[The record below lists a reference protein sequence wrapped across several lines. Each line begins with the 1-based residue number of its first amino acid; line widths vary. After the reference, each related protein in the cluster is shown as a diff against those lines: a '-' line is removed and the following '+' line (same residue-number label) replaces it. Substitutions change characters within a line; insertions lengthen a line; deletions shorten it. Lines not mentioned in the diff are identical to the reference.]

1 MNTLKISRCSR
12 VFVLF
17 CLLLVSLV
25 YAQPRQQAGVVV
37 IQGATLITG
46 TGSPSIRNSAILIE
60 NGRIRDVGP
69 RNEVRIP
76 KDASVID
83 ARNKWIIPGL
93 IDAHVH
99 FSQSGGIYTRPD
111 IIDLR
116 KWRSYEMEMAW
127 IKERLP
133 YTFERYLA
141 SGVTGVVDCGGPM
154 WNFEVRE
161 TAAHTKKAPRVA
173 VAGPLIA
180 TYLPPTTSTTD
191 PDIVK
196 PNSPAQARD
205 MVRQQLQHKPDLI
218 KLWWVRQRGDN
229 LDQQAQIMS
238 AAIQESKSQ
247 GVRVA
252 VHATE
257 LETAKAALRAG
268 ADILVHSV
276 TDRLVDTEF
285 INFVKDHDIPYIT
298 TLAVEDGYAMVM
310 NQQVNLTDI
319 EQKLGD
325 PEVIK
330 TWSELAKIQP
340 NEIPGGVPRF
350 PAQPKRPVSYENLV
364 ILESAGVRIVA
375 GTDAGN
381 IGTVHGPALHHEM
394 ELMARA
400 GLRPMDIIVSAT
412 KNASAVMGRETE
424 VGTLQK
430 GKFADLVILDADPL
444 ADIKNTRRIFK
455 VMKAGEF
462 Q

>member
-1 MNTLKISRCSR
+1 I
-12 VFVLF
+12 
-17 CLLLVSLV
+17 
-25 YAQPRQQAGVVV
+25 VV
-37 IQGATLITG
+37 
-46 TGSPSIRNSAILIE
+46 E

-69 RNEVRIP
+69 RNEVRVP
-76 KDASVID
+76 KDAQVID
-83 ARNKWIIPGL
+83 ARGKWIIPGL

-111 IIDLR
+111 IVDLR
-116 KWRSYEMEMAW
+116 KWHSYEMEMAW

-133 YTFERYLA
+133 FTFERYLA

-161 TAAHTKKAPRVA
+161 IASHTKKAPRVA
-173 VAGPLIA
+173 VAGPLIS
-180 TYLPPTTSTTD
+180 TYVPPTTATND

-205 MVRQQLQHKPDLI
+205 IVRQQLQHKPDLI
-218 KLWWVRQRGDN
+218 KLWWVRQPGDN
-229 LDQQAQIMS
+229 LDQQVQIMS

-257 LETAKAALRAG
+257 LEPAKAALHAG

-298 TLAVEDGYAMVM
+298 TLAVEEGYSMVM
-310 NQQVNLTDI
+310 NQQVALTDI

-330 TWSELAKIQP
+330 TWAELAKIP
-340 NEIPGGVPRF
+340 RNEIPGG
-350 PAQPKRPVSYENLV
+350 L
-364 ILESAGVRIVA
+364 
-375 GTDAGN
+375 
-381 IGTVHGPALHHEM
+381 
-394 ELMARA
+394 
-400 GLRPMDIIVSAT
+400 
-412 KNASAVMGRETE
+412 
-424 VGTLQK
+424 
-430 GKFADLVILDADPL
+430 
-444 ADIKNTRRIFK
+444 
-455 VMKAGEF
+455 
-462 Q
+462 